1 MVARRP
7 VAALA
12 TAVVVGVAGCAP
24 AAPSPRP
31 IASSVPSALPTPVAA
46 SIPSAT
52 PAATPASELMA
63 ELDVRSLD
71 PQTTDAILAFASD
84 GRSILFSAGLSND
97 AAHEAA
103 PDLWRIHADAEDPEP
118 EPELVWRNPS
128 RDHSIVRLAGDLGS
142 AIFVEI
148 PLDGSRSWNL
158 WLIPQGAEEA
168 ILLDSHPG
176 DEAVSSLV
184 PSFSIQES
192 TVAWTAFDVGA
203 AGPVSQ
209 LLVAHGPEWRP
220 SVLQE
225 RPAAE
230 AELWL
235 PSFHAGRL
243 AYSEIRYNADRSTD
257 TRGVYVLDL
266 RSADEEPRR
275 LDRSDRATMP
285 LLVGDTVLWKEAD
298 RGFSMFNWGTLWRSD
313 TGGGNIGRLDTTPQD
328 YVNYPS
334 AGTRFIAWWGANAFE
349 FGVYDLVEERPRL
362 MERHAA
368 GSQTNVLRPHI
379 AGDLLAWLHVEG
391 EGPGSR
397 AELRYAFMPP
407 VRAPR

>member
-1 MVARRP
+1 MVGRRP
-7 VAALA
+7 VATLI

-31 IASSVPSALPTPVAA
+31 FASSGASALSTPVEAA
-46 SIPSAT
+46 IASAT
-52 PAATPASELMA
+52 PAATPPSELMSA
-63 ELDVRSLD
+63 LDVRSLD
-71 PQTTDAILAFASD
+71 PVTTDSILEFASD
-84 GRSILFSAGLSND
+84 GRSVLFSAGLAED
-97 AAHEAA
+97 AADDAA
-103 PDLWRIHADAEDPEP
+103 PDLWRIHADEEDP
-118 EPELVWRNPS
+118 EPELVWRNPE

-142 AIFVEI
+142 AIFVDI
-148 PLDGSRSWNL
+148 PLDGSRAWDL

-203 AGPVSQ
+203 TGPVSQ
-209 LLVAHGPEWRP
+209 LLVAQGPDWRP
-220 SVLQE
+220 TVLQE

-243 AYSEIRYNADRSTD
+243 AYSEIRYSVDRTTD
-257 TRGVYVLDL
+257 TRGVYLLD
-266 RSADEEPRR
+266 RGSPDETPRR

-313 TGGGNIGRLDTTPQD
+313 SDGGNIGRLDTTPQD

-334 AGTRFIAWWGANAFE
+334 AGARFIAWWGANAFE
-349 FGVYDLVEERPRL
+349 FGVYDLVEQRPRL
-362 MERHAA
+362 IERYAA

-391 EGPGSR
+391 EGPDSR
-397 AELRYAFMPP
+397 AQLRYAFMPP
-407 VRAPR
+407 VRSPR

>member
-1 MVARRP
+1 
-7 VAALA
+7 
-12 TAVVVGVAGCAP
+12 
-24 AAPSPRP
+24 
-31 IASSVPSALPTPVAA
+31 
-46 SIPSAT
+46 
-52 PAATPASELMA
+52 MA

-71 PQTTDAILAFASD
+71 AQTTGAILAFASD

-97 AAHEAA
+97 AADEAA

-118 EPELVWRNPS
+118 ELVWRNPA

-209 LLVAHGPEWRP
+209 LLVAHGPDWRP

-225 RPAAE
+225 RPAAK

-243 AYSEIRYNADRSTD
+243 AYSEIRYSADRSTD

-266 RSADEEPRR
+266 GSPGGTPRR

-334 AGTRFIAWWGANAFE
+334 AGSRFVAWWGANAFE
-349 FGVYDLVEERPRL
+349 FAVYDLVEERPRL
-362 MERHAA
+362 IERNAA
-368 GSQTNVLRPHI
+368 GSHTNVLRPHI

-391 EGPGSR
+391 EGPDSR

-407 VRAPR
+407 VRTPR